1 MYLFGLSRSTDINH
15 YEMMMYDGDEED
27 VLLPMFVGVGRLL
40 SDIFEFQ
47 IFYEINFGHITSE
60 YRS

>member
-15 YEMMMYDGDEED
+15 YEMMMYDGDGDEED

-40 SDIFEFQ
+40 ADIFEFQ
-47 IFYEINFGHITSE
+47 IFTKLISDL
-60 YRS
+60 